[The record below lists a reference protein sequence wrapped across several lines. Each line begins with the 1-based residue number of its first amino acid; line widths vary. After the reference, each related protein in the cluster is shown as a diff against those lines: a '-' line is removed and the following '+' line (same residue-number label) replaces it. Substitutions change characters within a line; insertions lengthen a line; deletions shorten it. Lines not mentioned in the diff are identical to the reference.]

1 MRNETRFRIVEH
13 QDPERFRKLV
23 AAAQQQNAYRTA
35 LYEHLAKLVPPATA
49 LREKTP
55 SSS

>member
-23 AAAQQQNAYRTA
+23 AAAQQQNAYRIA
-35 LYEHLAKLVPPATA
+35 LYEHLAKLVPPTAA

>member
-23 AAAQQQNAYRTA
+23 AAAQQQNAYRMA
-35 LYEHLAKLVPPATA
+35 LYQQLATLVPPTAA